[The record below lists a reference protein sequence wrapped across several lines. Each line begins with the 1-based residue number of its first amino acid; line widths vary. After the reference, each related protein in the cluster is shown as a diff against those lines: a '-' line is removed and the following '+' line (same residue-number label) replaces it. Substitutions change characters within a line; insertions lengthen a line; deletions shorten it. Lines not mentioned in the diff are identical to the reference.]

1 MSCVFGDIRQNGY
14 VVRDI
19 EAAMKHWAEV
29 LGVGP
34 FFYMPHIEAET
45 FVYRGKPSG
54 VDMSIA
60 LANSGD
66 LQIELIQQHN
76 DEPSLYKDFL
86 DAGREGLQHVSS
98 WVADIQPEIDRLTAA
113 GHVIAQEGTLAGGIR
128 FVYFDTEQ
136 HPQSGRYSPA
146 GIASFR
152 LSITCELSTSP
163 YDVSAFAFV
172 AAAVGIEGAQQ
183 SVRDAGARRI
193 EQALKVLAIG
203 CAVAVVVDSVA
214 ANLRR

>member
-1 MSCVFGDIRQNGY
+1 MSRVFGDIRQNGY

-19 EAAMKHWAEV
+19 EAAMKHWTQV
-29 LGVGP
+29 LGIGP
-34 FFYMPHIEAET
+34 FFYMPHLEAET

-136 HPQSGRYSPA
+136 HPGTVFEMSNLAGELAALPQMVADAARDWDGSDPFFPRLPA
-146 GIASFR
+146 NYR
-152 LSITCELSTSP
+152 QVRTMLPPLHLLL
-163 YDVSAFAFV
+163 
-172 AAAVGIEGAQQ
+172 QQ
-183 SVRDAGARRI
+183 SESKVHSNPFGMQEHDASNRH
-193 EQALKVLAIG
+193 
-203 CAVAVVVDSVA
+203 
-214 ANLRR
+214 

>member
-1 MSCVFGDIRQNGY
+1 MSRVFGDIRQNGY

-19 EAAMKHWAEV
+19 EAAMKHWTQV
-29 LGVGP
+29 LGIGP
-34 FFYMPHIEAET
+34 FFYMPHLEAET

-128 FVYFDTEQ
+128 FDYFDTEQ
-136 HPQSGRYSPA
+136 HPGTVFEMSNLA
-146 GIASFR
+146 G
-152 LSITCELSTSP
+152 ELAALP
-163 YDVSAFAFV
+163 QLV
-172 AAAVGIEGAQQ
+172 ADAARNWDGSDPIRQV
-183 SVRDAGARRI
+183 
-193 EQALKVLAIG
+193 
-203 CAVAVVVDSVA
+203 
-214 ANLRR
+214 

>member
-1 MSCVFGDIRQNGY
+1 MSRVFGDIRQNGY

-19 EAAMKHWAEV
+19 EAAMKHWTQV
-29 LGVGP
+29 LGIGP
-34 FFYMPHIEAET
+34 FFYMPHLEAET

-136 HPQSGRYSPA
+136 HPGTVFEMSN
-146 GIASFR
+146 
-152 LSITCELSTSP
+152 L
-163 YDVSAFAFV
+163 
-172 AAAVGIEGAQQ
+172 
-183 SVRDAGARRI
+183 AGALA
-193 EQALKVLAIG
+193 ALPQM
-203 CAVAVVVDSVA
+203 VADA
-214 ANLRR
+214 ARNWDGSDPIRQV